1 MTTSYIY
8 VIGAEGP
15 PYKVGISKNPER
27 RLKSLQTAF
36 PYKLKL
42 HVKKSTEIAK
52 VKLLET
58 IIHRNI
64 NNYRTNG
71 EWFDIDLSNL
81 LLEIDFALIRYE
93 DDPLLNT
100 LAKDKILFNR
110 FR

>member
-8 VIGAEGP
+8 VIGTDKP

-27 RLKSLQTAF
+27 RLKDLQTAF

-42 HVKKSTEIAK
+42 HVKKPTAVAK
-52 VKLLET
+52 VKMLET

-64 NNYRTNG
+64 DNYKTNG
-71 EWFDIDLSNL
+71 EWFDIELPNL

-100 LAKDKILFNR
+100 LAKDKVLFNR

>member
-8 VIGAEGP
+8 VIGTDKP
-15 PYKVGISKNPER
+15 PYKVGISKNPET
-27 RLKSLQTAF
+27 RLKKLQTGF

-42 HVKKSTEIAK
+42 HVKKPTQVDK
-52 VKLLET
+52 VRLLET

-64 NNYRTNG
+64 DNYKTNG
-71 EWFDIDLSNL
+71 EWFDIDLKDL

-93 DDPLLNT
+93 DDPLLKT
-100 LAKDKILFNR
+100 LARDKILFNR

>member
-1 MTTSYIY
+1 MTISYIY
-8 VIGAEGP
+8 VIGSDTP

-27 RLKSLQTAF
+27 RLKNLQTAF
-36 PYKLKL
+36 PYELKI
-42 HVKKSTEIAK
+42 HVKKPTEAVK

-64 NNYRTNG
+64 NNYKTKG
-71 EWFDIDLSNL
+71 EWFDIELSKL

-93 DDPLLNT
+93 DDPLLKT
-100 LAKDKILFNR
+100 LVKDKILFNR

>member
-8 VIGAEGP
+8 VIGTDKP
-15 PYKVGISKNPER
+15 PFKVGISKNPER
-27 RLKSLQTAF
+27 RLKNLQTGF
-36 PYKLKL
+36 PHKLKL
-42 HVKKSTEIAK
+42 HIKKPTEVTK
-52 VKLLET
+52 VRQLET

-64 NNYRTNG
+64 DNFKTNG
-71 EWFDIDLSNL
+71 EWFDIELATL

-93 DDPLLNT
+93 DDPLLNS